1 MTTFA
6 ITSSDQVLGSVNYL
20 LSNLG
25 QSGNATGNV
34 TIPTGTLIGNTT
46 TGLVSTYNYG
56 SGVPYSYLYQYLNLR
71 YANNATGT
79 SGFSTVPTNSDY
91 FGVYNSVTSTAS
103 SVPAAYTWFQVAGG
117 FGTTKFIFYSTQG
130 GRQVQL
136 VPANVAPSSSFVQS
150 TANVA
155 IDLDIVTT
163 AAGTP
168 GERGPIAM
176 AYVVTPATPVG
187 ASDLQLTAWWEAA
200 RDSLT
205 PPIGTGLTPV
215 VGDTGTFIYGAGVGT
230 PSVTY
235 EYNGSGWTAV
245 VQQVISGNVVVAN
258 SLPGTAITASS
269 ITGNRIAANTITA
282 TNIAANTITAG
293 QIAAGTITATQIS
306 TSYLYAGNIISNNA
320 TFGSNTSSGYWL
332 RHSDGDA
339 RFGGNVSIGANLN
352 VSGLISTSGLIA
364 NTVATTTLNLNAAT
378 QVLYQ
383 GSTTGTPIY
392 NIPYFNN
399 TGNTYWPFDTRGF
412 AVPAVA
418 IRPTTT
424 GSSGGSS
431 ILIGLSCGVE
441 TNATDNPANLVELWR
456 TGQDVSYNA
465 IWNGVTTAIA
475 NNIFTGNLNNM
486 VAVGS
491 NESLAFSTDG
501 GNTWGVNI
509 GTSLV
514 NFQQSAAIDFAS
526 SGVIDTE
533 VSAAAL
539 GGSVVNYFGGGG
551 TWTVPNE
558 PFLYDTRMLFV
569 GKDISNPVP
578 NNDIAVLTGAAGY
591 ISYYRPLAFTGGSP
605 PTATIIAVPTGV
617 LSDIRSCT
625 FSNAA
630 NANAQVKNAVFVGTG
645 GTVLTNQFTF
655 NSGNANVTNTALTLR
670 SAVTDS
676 NLFGVSSDLS
686 DNVSTA
692 WVSVGEAGAIIRST
706 NSGTSWTSITSPTLQ
721 NLYGVV
727 GYGGDATKRFVAV
740 GDNATILM
748 SSDAGAT
755 WAAATVPAPT
765 DGITRNLYSVAFN
778 PNGGTGGAGIWVAVG
793 EGIIYKCDKTSTTW
807 TIAYQ
812 AAGTVTSQLQRLVF
826 FGSNGNVYDSTTNPS
841 LSIGNSVINYTYQDT
856 NYSDSQTYQYYLV
869 AGNMNSAASVQVR
882 FPSINIQEIKR

>member
-1 MTTFA
+1 
-6 ITSSDQVLGSVNYL
+6 
-20 LSNLG
+20 
-25 QSGNATGNV
+25 
-34 TIPTGTLIGNTT
+34 
-46 TGLVSTYNYG
+46 
-56 SGVPYSYLYQYLNLR
+56 
-71 YANNATGT
+71 
-79 SGFSTVPTNSDY
+79 
-91 FGVYNSVTSTAS
+91 
-103 SVPAAYTWFQVAGG
+103 VPAAYTWFQVAGG

-136 VPANVAPSSSFVQS
+136 VPANVAPSSSFIQS

-176 AYVVTPATPVG
+176 AYVVTPSTPVG

-235 EYNGSGWTAV
+235 EYNGSGWTSV
-245 VQQVISGNVVVAN
+245 VGQVISGNVLVAN
-258 SLPGTAITASS
+258 STPGNAITSS
-269 ITGNRIAANTITA
+269 TITSTQIAANTITANNIQTATITANQIAANTITA
-282 TNIAANTITAG
+282 T
-293 QIAAGTITATQIS
+293 QIS
-306 TSYLYAGNIISNNA
+306 SAYVYAGNIVSFGA
-320 TFGSNTSSGYWL
+320 TLGSNTSPGYWL
-332 RHSDGDA
+332 QFNTGNA
-339 RFGGNVSIGANLN
+339 RFGGNVSIGNSLSVGANATVGANLT
-352 VSGLISTSGLIA
+352 VSGLISTGALIA
-364 NTVATTTLNLNAAT
+364 NTVATTNLNLNAAT

-383 GSTTGTPIY
+383 GSTTGDPVY
-392 NIPYFNN
+392 AIPYFNT
-399 TGNTYWPFDTRGF
+399 TGNIYWPANTRGF

-424 GSSGGSS
+424 GSPGGSS
-431 ILIGLSCGVE
+431 ILVTISGGVE
-441 TNATDNPANLVELWR
+441 TTNTANNASNLVELWR

-465 IWNGVTTAIA
+465 VWNGVTTAIA
-475 NNIFTGNLNNM
+475 NNVSTGNLNNM
-486 VAVGS
+486 IASGT
-491 NESLAFSTDG
+491 NASLAFSTDG

-509 GTSLV
+509 GTSV
-514 NFQQSAAIDFAS
+514 TNFQQSAAIDFAS
-526 SGVIDTE
+526 SGSTDTE
-533 VSAAAL
+533 VSSAAL
-539 GGSVVNYFGGGG
+539 GGIVVASGVGPGGAG
-551 TWTVPNE
+551 TWFVPGS
-558 PFLYDTRMLFV
+558 PFLYDTRMLFT
-569 GKDISNPVP
+569 GKDISNAVP
-578 NNDIAVLTGAAGY
+578 QNDIVALTGASGY
-591 ISYYRPLAFTGGSP
+591 ISYYRPQGFTGVSP
-605 PTATIIAVPTGV
+605 PTETIISVPAGV

-630 NANAQVKNAVFVGTG
+630 NANAQVKNSVFVGTG

-670 SAVTDS
+670 SSVTDS

-692 WVSVGEAGAIIRST
+692 WVAVGEAGAIIRST

-740 GDNATILM
+740 GDRATILM

-812 AAGTVTSQLQRLVF
+812 SAGTVTSQLQRLVF
-826 FGSNGNVYDSTTNPS
+826 FGSNGNVYDNTPAAVN
-841 LSIGNSVINYTYQDT
+841 SIGNAVINYTYQDT
-856 NYSDSQTYQYYLV
+856 SYSDSETYQYYLV
-869 AGNMNSAASVQVR
+869 AGNMNSAATLIVR